1 MLSRFHLIP
10 ERYGRTDR
18 QTDRQTDIFAISISR
33 VNMLTR
39 DKKRIISAI
48 IIGIIML
55 LSFFFCII
63 HRIHSA
69 GLTVDPPTKT
79 LCQKLGVLQK
89 VGVRT
94 PLDPPVVA
102 PLVYYI
108 IDVGIMCV
116 AASDPTIKS
125 TVTDGC
131 VLEGQ
136 NVSLTCQV
144 RYNGT
149 NLMPLMIKWY
159 KLYASSDWYHYYH
172 FHGRRYRTVVGTNT
186 TNASS
191 VHQSSLTFTA
201 TAADDNKYACIVGFS
216 SPTGLVLRGVQK
228 QYTNSPYI
236 SRYFTSSSFTPG
248 TVASKIAVCL

>member
-1 MLSRFHLIP
+1 
-10 ERYGRTDR
+10 
-18 QTDRQTDIFAISISR
+18 
-33 VNMLTR
+33 
-39 DKKRIISAI
+39 
-48 IIGIIML
+48 
-55 LSFFFCII
+55 
-63 HRIHSA
+63 
-69 GLTVDPPTKT
+69 
-79 LCQKLGVLQK
+79 
-89 VGVRT
+89 
-94 PLDPPVVA
+94 
-102 PLVYYI
+102 
-108 IDVGIMCV
+108 MCV

-149 NLMPLMIKWY
+149 NLMPLMIKWD
-159 KLYASSDWYHYYH
+159 KWYALSDSYYYYY
-172 FHGRRYRTVVGTNT
+172 GRHYRTLVDGTNT

-201 TAADDNKYACIVGFS
+201 SGAGDNKYTCRVIFS

-248 TVASKIAVCL
+248 TVASKIAVYL